1 MGLYGPKGVSELY
14 ARGCKDDASK
24 ARQTPWFRALDAG
37 LRGRVVTETP
47 KANGRVRAVLLA
59 ALICAALPVQGN
71 AQTTDATWQD
81 DQSKAYILTI
91 NMLDADG
98 YRITAIDRTFLNR
111 IMVRATKGQIRR
123 EIVISEATGMV
134 LRDVIFGE

>member
-1 MGLYGPKGVSELY
+1 MVKVIRI
-14 ARGCKDDASK
+14 A
-24 ARQTPWFRALDAG
+24 T
-37 LRGRVVTETP
+37 
-47 KANGRVRAVLLA
+47 GRVRAFMLAGLL
-59 ALICAALPVQGN
+59 CAALPLQAD
-71 AQTTDATWQD
+71 AQTTAAAWHE

-111 IMVRATKGQIRR
+111 IMVRATKGHIRR

-134 LRDVIFGE
+134 LRDVIFGD

>member
-1 MGLYGPKGVSELY
+1 M
-14 ARGCKDDASK
+14 
-24 ARQTPWFRALDAG
+24 
-37 LRGRVVTETP
+37 VTETP

-59 ALICAALPVQGN
+59 ALICAALPVQGH

-81 DQSKAYILTI
+81 DQGKAYILTI